1 MSDPESIYD
10 AVSDFGALYD
20 AVPAY
25 GTRADVAFYL
35 EEAERAGASSR
46 VLELGCGTG
55 RLTLPLAQAGHE
67 VTGLDFSPAMLARA
81 REKLD
86 ALPGAVRG
94 RVTLL
99 EGDARRI
106 ELGDAA
112 SFDLVLAPF
121 RVLQHFPAIADQ
133 LDVLAGAR
141 RQLRPGGRLV
151 VDVFNPSY
159 PMMTRDRSAE
169 FEDTPERSLP
179 DGRTLRRTVRVL
191 AVHWAEQVSDIELIY
206 YLRAGDRTERV
217 VQSFAMRFF
226 TPAELRHLVARAG
239 LQLDALYGDFD
250 RRPLDDAAPEIIVV
264 ASRVSA
270 RVRGSRR

>member
-1 MSDPESIYD
+1 MTDRVSSYD
-10 AVSDFGALYD
+10 EAPDFGALYD

-35 EEAERAGASSR
+35 EEAARTDAPSR
-46 VLELGCGTG
+46 VLEIGCGTG

-67 VTGLDFSPAMLARA
+67 VTGIDFSPAMLARA
-81 REKLD
+81 REKLAAEPRSVQD
-86 ALPGAVRG
+86 
-94 RVTLL
+94 RVTLV

-106 ELGDAA
+106 ELGEPS
-112 SFDLVLAPF
+112 SFDVVLAPF

-133 LDVLAGAR
+133 LDVLTSAR

-151 VDVFNPSY
+151 FDVFNPSY

-191 AVHWAEQVSDIELIY
+191 TVHWAEQVSDIELIY
-206 YLRAGDRTERV
+206 YLRTGDRVERV

-226 TPAELRHLVARAG
+226 TPSELTHLVARAG
-239 LQLDALYGDFD
+239 FELDALYGDFD

-264 ASRVSA
+264 TSVP
-270 RVRGSRR
+270 